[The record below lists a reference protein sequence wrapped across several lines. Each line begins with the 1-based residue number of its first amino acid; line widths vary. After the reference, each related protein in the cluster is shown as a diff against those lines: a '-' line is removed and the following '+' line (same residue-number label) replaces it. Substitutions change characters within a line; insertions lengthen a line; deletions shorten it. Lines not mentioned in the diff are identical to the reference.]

1 MTSTAIVDTES
12 PKNSGRAPHTG
23 ARSGIRGIA
32 AAALLREGTSANE
45 TSKITGLSYE
55 SVQAIRDR
63 WSAGLEHVDAIRKTL
78 RDVGVLTAAELLFG
92 IDPKDIAK
100 MSVEKRIDAACKLI
114 EKYAA
119 PERIDQPAYVQV
131 LNQYNITP
139 SHSASQRTIEQK
151 TPQDIQLGTS
161 QPKQLNELDGK

>member
-1 MTSTAIVDTES
+1 MTETTPQLPKTTSKRFQSTGE
-12 PKNSGRAPHTG
+12 
-23 ARSGIRGIA
+23 RSGIRGIA
-32 AAALLREGTSANE
+32 AAALLREGKSCNE
-45 TSKITGLSYE
+45 ASKISGLSYE
-55 SVQAIRDR
+55 TVQAIRDN
-63 WSAGLEHVDAIRKTL
+63 WCTGLEHVEAIRKTL

-100 MSVEKRIDAACKLI
+100 MPVEKRIDAACKLI

-119 PERIDQPAYVQV
+119 PERSEQPAYVQV

-151 TPQDIQLGTS
+151 TPQSIES
-161 QPKQLNELDGK
+161 SASEVKQLNELDRK